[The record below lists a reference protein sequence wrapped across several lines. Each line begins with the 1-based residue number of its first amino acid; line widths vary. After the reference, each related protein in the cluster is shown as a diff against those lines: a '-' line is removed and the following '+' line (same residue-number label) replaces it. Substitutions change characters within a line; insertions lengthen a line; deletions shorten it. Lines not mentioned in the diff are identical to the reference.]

1 MHTAQRRSA
10 HLSLKRPLSEWL
22 LILAALVI
30 FLLILVLPLY
40 VVLTQGLAN
49 GLPYFWQAIIEPDAI
64 SALKLTLLTAA
75 IAVPLNIIFGIAAA
89 WAVTKY
95 QFTGR
100 QLLITLI
107 DLPFSV
113 SPIVAGLIYV
123 LLFGAQSWLYP
134 YLDAWQIQVVYA
146 VPGII
151 LATLFVSVPFVA
163 RELIPI
169 METQG
174 TLEEEAATVL
184 GAKGWQIFLYVTLP
198 NIKWA
203 LLHGVVLCTARAL
216 GEFGAVSVVSGHI
229 RGYTNTLPL
238 HIEILYN
245 EYNIVAAFSVA
256 ILLLLLSLV
265 LLLARQWT
273 ERELN
278 RDLTGHNEASL

>member
-1 MHTAQRRSA
+1 MSVTTSKYTVTDYALII
-10 HLSLKRPLSEWL
+10 LSF
-22 LILAALVI
+22 II
-30 FLLILVLPLY
+30 FAVLLVLPLY
-40 VVLTQGLAN
+40 VVVSQGLSE
-49 GLPYFWQAIIEPDAI
+49 GLPVFWENILEPDTI
-64 SALKLTLLTAA
+64 SALKLTLLAAA
-75 IAVPLNIIFGIAAA
+75 IAVPLNIIFGISAA
-89 WAVTKY
+89 WLVTKY
-95 QFTGR
+95 QFKGR
-100 QLLITLI
+100 QFLITLI

-134 YLDAWQIQVVYA
+134 YLTEWDIQIVYA
-146 VPGII
+146 IPGIV
-151 LATLFVSVPFVA
+151 LATIFVSVPFVA

-169 METQG
+169 MEAQG
-174 TLEEEAATVL
+174 TGEEEAATVL
-184 GAKGWQIFLYVTLP
+184 GANGWQIFWHVTLP

-216 GEFGAVSVVSGHI
+216 GEFGAVSVISGHI

-273 ERELN
+273 ESKLSREL
-278 RDLTGHNEASL
+278 A